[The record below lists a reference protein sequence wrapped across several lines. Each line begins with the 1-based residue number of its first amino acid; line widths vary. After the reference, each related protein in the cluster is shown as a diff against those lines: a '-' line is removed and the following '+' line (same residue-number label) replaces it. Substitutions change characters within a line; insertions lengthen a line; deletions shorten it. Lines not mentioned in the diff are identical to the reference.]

1 MGMRPA
7 GGPDTSLNSGLCV
20 CTRVSCAPP
29 LARSLSLLLRR
40 SRTGLW
46 YLPSGRSHAHFDE
59 REMEFGESPAGVE
72 ILGMGSQAKIPG
84 MGFETR
90 MMLSDHVQTW
100 QATSLPTGSEM
111 I

>member
-1 MGMRPA
+1 
-7 GGPDTSLNSGLCV
+7 
-20 CTRVSCAPP
+20 
-29 LARSLSLLLRR
+29 
-40 SRTGLW
+40 
-46 YLPSGRSHAHFDE
+46 
-59 REMEFGESPAGVE
+59 MEFGESPAGVE